1 MAKGVSHRGQLEQLR
16 DHLREERRK
25 AVQKL
30 GTARPISS
38 KNFTLAR
45 FVTLQRAFDA
55 AERAIRDEI
64 VEESKRTAEPTK
76 QPQPS
81 KAYSSLPELEDT

>member
-45 FVTLQRAFDA
+45 FVTR
-55 AERAIRDEI
+55 
-64 VEESKRTAEPTK
+64 V
-76 QPQPS
+76 
-81 KAYSSLPELEDT
+81 

>member
-30 GTARPISS
+30 GTAPISS

-45 FVTLQRAFDA
+45 FVTRVWCSGT
-55 AERAIRDEI
+55 RNSRWN
-64 VEESKRTAEPTK
+64 
-76 QPQPS
+76 
-81 KAYSSLPELEDT
+81 

>member
-16 DHLREERRK
+16 DHLCEERRK

-30 GTARPISS
+30 GTAPISS

-76 QPQPS
+76 QPEPS

>member
-30 GTARPISS
+30 GTAPISS

-64 VEESKRTAEPTK
+64 VEESKRTAEA
-76 QPQPS
+76 PQPS